1 MDKILIL
8 FDSRSGEKSGTAFL
22 FEHSCAKFYSIH
34 DNAEMLGY
42 KEKNA

>member
-1 MDKILIL
+1 L
-8 FDSRSGEKSGTAFL
+8 FGSRSGEKSGTAFL
-22 FEHSCAKFYSIH
+22 FEHSCEKFYSIH